1 MFLSCCSWSFFDGQ
15 LQTPQY
21 TPQRAVPWLRT
32 LQSGDPGLTLNLK
45 KKFELFIG
53 SVHTTHAGKIWNHNF
68 ISTARPT
75 VHTNTPRKRS
85 ASKTLL
91 KSEKFEKCGFSFSCG
106 RKHFEKGAFRKQW
119 YHDNHAIS
127 PIMTEFSS
135 NTNPKWSAIFPS
147 ILLWGGVDGEHL
159 MRFQSVTTVSKFL
172 PVWTEPLD
180 YSCFVIL
187 ILDMYRFQ
195 ASRPYLQFCRS
206 SLTKSAHGW
215 VTSYARARCMGGLY
229 DGDSSEAGRSF

>member
-1 MFLSCCSWSFFDGQ
+1 MTTDTPIRGSWVDAESEG
-15 LQTPQY
+15 
-21 TPQRAVPWLRT
+21 
-32 LQSGDPGLTLNLK
+32 
-45 KKFELFIG
+45 KFELFIG

-119 YHDNHAIS
+119 YHDNHVIF

-135 NTNPKWSAIFPS
+135 NTNPKWSAIVALNIALGWCGRKTFDAFS
-147 ILLWGGVDGEHL
+147 ECT
-159 MRFQSVTTVSKFL
+159 SVSKFL

-195 ASRPYLQFCRS
+195 ASKPYLQFCRS

-215 VTSYARARCMGGLY
+215 VRSYALARCMGGLY